1 MFLDH
6 DSDVT
11 TTEID
16 GRADESDQSR
26 RKLVKLSRDLKKNT
40 NEIEIDNLTEPPNHI
55 TEESLLEIY
64 QHFSEFPDPVQAHQY
79 AQTLQKSL
87 EKVSDLAL
95 PTSLDQLADAKI
107 SGLSIKQLR
116 DKIKDLEEKTSNHIR
131 SDEDH
136 QRIFADKNHQLT
148 RRLKYAQMEI
158 HQSALDHRHQDMLE
172 NTTNTCSSDLDI
184 LNQDLQQT
192 HERTSNAER
201 LVDKLCDELEQTHST
216 NTNSDELISQE
227 ETERK
232 LREKLELELVSKEHQ
247 IATLVVE
254 TQKLQSTLIKLKE
267 TSVIQISD
275 LENVVSGKEKLIAQ
289 LESKLQ
295 SQADYEEIKQE
306 LTILKSAEPSTSTRP
321 NVDQME
327 TLPKKA
333 LEILLLD
340 KNRSLQAEPVAMKA
354 PQIDSENETNQQQ
367 AQHSCLQCTSS
378 CLHRATMPFIAAS
391 SLLSSST
398 SSSSNSSSS
407 PSSPSQIYLKPHLQ
421 PTTTTT
427 LCNGSDDMTRSFN
440 DSTTKF
446 LPPVP
451 NSLSIIT
458 AKDNIQLCNSTNSK
472 YPSMASS
479 CSTMVTPTASLL
491 SAVTTTTSLTPSN
504 LFPGQQLSSVQ
515 CTKLHCPPTSSWSP
529 PLSTSS
535 GISSIATTS
544 TDNRTVL
551 KPPKPS
557 SPKPSAGSTIPTNT
571 TTVTSAN
578 TNSHASNLLEPL
590 DTSYVANVVRKL
602 LAQHNI
608 GQRIFARYILSLSQ
622 GTVSELLSKPKCWS
636 KLTEKGKESYR
647 KMWCWANSEESI
659 LTLKS
664 ISPRKGMNNRSKDNP
679 YPAVSTKHTDPAT
692 QKKIEQILADA
703 QKQQMAA
710 AVVAA
715 ANMESKTLLSPCS
728 SLPNDP
734 SNSIESKTPSS
745 SGASSIANSPLNEP
759 TASEQQSF
767 LLPIPPPSSL
777 ATSSSTSTTP
787 PTSLSMLSA
796 FVPSLLM
803 RTANGLKNDSSTLPT
818 AGNLIDCSMS
828 SPFSL
833 LCHQPDNYRNWLM
846 LQEIVRNND
855 LLKQFQPAFPV
866 PIENDAGSDQG
877 NDDDDDDDDGDDE
890 NEENE
895 HDDELDDDNPTSSDE
910 TPLDLSM
917 KCDSNHH
924 ETEPVSM
931 RLSNNKQQP
940 SSSSTK
946 HVKTALAPLREQDT
960 SKYRYVNTAELVQT
974 VKDILSRYSISQR
987 HFGEKILGLSQ
998 GSVSDILARPKQWE
1012 LLTQKG
1018 REPFLRMRI
1027 FLDDPNAIKQ
1037 LVQTVS
1043 TTPTTNTNSILLP
1056 TFCPPLPPSLATSS
1070 SGLPTSSLL
1079 SNATLNGF
1087 HSNNLLTRDN
1097 STDSQSNN
1105 DSLYIATNE
1114 STLLVPT
1121 STTSTP
1127 LPSNGISNNSNKS
1140 KSRSKSAKPNNDKPA
1155 SNQSRQSS
1163 ANPLMAPYELPKIV
1177 LPSSIDTEQLS
1188 SQVRELLFAYSI
1200 GQRVF
1205 GEAVLNLSQGTVSE
1219 ILSKPRP
1226 WHSLS
1231 VKGREPYIRMYTWY
1245 NDTGNVQKLLAWK
1258 RERDALRRCRPPAP
1272 PKVTSQTDNGDSE
1285 SGNNNPSSPANR
1297 PKRRYLF
1304 TDEQRRV
1311 LKQTFENEPYPS
1323 QATLEQLVT
1332 DLSLPMNKIAN
1343 WFHNS
1348 RMRAKT
1354 NIRPSSSPT
1363 SKYSTSSLLND
1374 DLLPAQSDDDEDDI
1388 DDNNNNNNNNPN
1400 DDDDD
1405 DDEDDYPI
1413 IPTIVPLTSSWLN
1426 GTNDSNS
1433 SSSPLGLSATSTNT
1447 VSLID
1452 NQKTP
1457 PPVSS
1462 STNSSSSK
1470 KRKSVPQKI
1479 VTNNNNHLNKKFQ
1492 PNSTRLD
1499 IDSNDEANPTTN
1511 ESTTFVDILT

>member
-1 MFLDH
+1 MPNILAR
-6 DSDVT
+6 S
-11 TTEID
+11 
-16 GRADESDQSR
+16 ASPPM
-26 RKLVKLSRDLKKNT
+26 LKQT
-40 NEIEIDNLTEPPNHI
+40 NHI
-55 TEESLLEIY
+55 TEESALQIY
-64 QHFSEFPDPVQAHQY
+64 QHLSEFPNPVEALQY
-79 AQTLQKSL
+79 AQTLQKSI
-87 EKVSDLAL
+87 EKVTDLEISH
-95 PTSLDQLADAKI
+95 SLDQFADVNI
-107 SGLSIKQLR
+107 SALSIKQLR
-116 DKIKDLEEKTSNHIR
+116 DKIKDLEEKTLNHIR
-131 SDEDH
+131 NNEDFQH
-136 QRIFADKNHQLT
+136 IFADKNHQLT
-148 RRLKYAQMEI
+148 RRIKYAQMEI

-192 HERTSNAER
+192 HERTSDAER
-201 LVDKLCDELEQTHST
+201 LVDKLREDVDQIHST

-232 LREKLELELVSKEHQ
+232 LREKLEHELVSKEHQ
-247 IATLVVE
+247 IATLVGE

-267 TSVIQISD
+267 TSVTQISD
-275 LENVVSGKEKLIAQ
+275 LENAVSGREKLIAQ

-306 LTILKSAEPSTSTRP
+306 LTILKSTELSTQTRI
-321 NVDQME
+321 NVDQTE
-327 TLPKKA
+327 NLPKKA

-340 KNRSLQAEPVAMKA
+340 KNRPLKTEPVAMKTS
-354 PQIDSENETNQQQ
+354 QIDCENDTNQQHGQ
-367 AQHSCLQCTSS
+367 QS
-378 CLHRATMPFIAAS
+378 CLHCTSACFHRTTTPFLPVP

-398 SSSSNSSSS
+398 SSSSSNSSPS
-407 PSSPSQIYLKPHLQ
+407 PSSPSQIYLKPHPQ
-421 PTTTTT
+421 STTT
-427 LCNGSDDMTRSFN
+427 CNGTEDTTRSFN
-440 DSTTKF
+440 DSTSKF
-446 LPPVP
+446 LPSVP
-451 NSLSIIT
+451 QSLSIISS
-458 AKDNIQLCNSTNSK
+458 KDNIQLCNPTTSK

-491 SAVTTTTSLTPSN
+491 SSVTTTTSLTPSS
-504 LFPGQQLSSVQ
+504 LFPGQQLSSVL

-535 GISSIATTS
+535 GVSSIATTS
-544 TDNRTVL
+544 TDNRTVI
-551 KPPKPS
+551 KSSKQS
-557 SPKPSAGSTIPTNT
+557 SPKPSLSPTVLVPSSGSTLSTNT
-571 TTVTSAN
+571 TITTT
-578 TNSHASNLLEPL
+578 TNNMSSLLEPL
-590 DTSYVANVVRKL
+590 DTTYVANVVRKL

-692 QKKIEQILADA
+692 HKKIEQILADA
-703 QKQQMAA
+703 QKQQIAA
-710 AVVAA
+710 AVAAA
-715 ANMESKTLLSPCS
+715 ANMEQKSSLSPCS

-734 SNSIESKTPSS
+734 SNSLESKTPSS
-745 SGASSIANSPLNEP
+745 SSASSTANSPLNDSI
-759 TASEQQSF
+759 ALEQQQF
-767 LLPIPPPSSL
+767 LHPIAPPPL
-777 ATSSSTSTTP
+777 ATSSSNAT

-803 RTANGLKNDSSTLPT
+803 RTANGLKNELPT
-818 AGNLIDCSMS
+818 PSIAGNLIDCSMS
-828 SPFSL
+828 SPFNL

-855 LLKQFQPAFPV
+855 LLKQFQPAFPI
-866 PIENDAGSDQG
+866 PIQTDEESEQG
-877 NDDDDDDDDGDDE
+877 NQDDDDEDDDDDDDDDVDGDDDR
-890 NEENE
+890 ND
-895 HDDELDDDNPTSSDE
+895 HDDDMDDENPTSSDE
-910 TPLDLSM
+910 IPLDLSM
-917 KCDSNHH
+917 KFDSNHH
-924 ETEPVSM
+924 DSESSLM
-931 RLSNNKQQP
+931 RLSNNKQLQP
-940 SSSSTK
+940 ISSSSSSSSTK
-946 HVKTALAPLREQDT
+946 HIKTALTPLREQDT
-960 SKYRYVNTAELVQT
+960 SKYRYVNTIELVQT

-1037 LVQTVS
+1037 LVQTV
-1043 TTPTTNTNSILLP
+1043 TTAPTTNTSSILLP
-1056 TFCPPLPPSLATSS
+1056 TFCPPLSSTLSTSS
-1070 SGLPTSSLL
+1070 SVLTTPSLL
-1079 SNATLNGF
+1079 SNSTLNGF

-1105 DSLYIATNE
+1105 DSLHIATNE
-1114 STLLVPT
+1114 NTPFTSTL
-1121 STTSTP
+1121 STAAATVSSS
-1127 LPSNGISNNSNKS
+1127 PSNGITNNSNKS
-1140 KSRSKSAKPNNDKPA
+1140 KSRSKSSKTNNDKSTP
-1155 SNQSRQSS
+1155 NPSRHST
-1163 ANPLMAPYELPKIV
+1163 ANPLLAPYELPKIT

-1231 VKGREPYIRMYTWY
+1231 VKGREPYMRMYTWF
-1245 NDTGNVQKLLAWK
+1245 NDTDNVQKLLAWK
-1258 RERDALRRCRPPAP
+1258 RERDALRRSRPPAP
-1272 PKVTSQTDNGDSE
+1272 PAAISHADNGDSE
-1285 SGNNNPSSPANR
+1285 SGNNNASTTANR

-1354 NIRPSSSPT
+1354 NIRPLSSPT
-1363 SKYSTSSLLND
+1363 SKYPTSSLLND
-1374 DLLPAQSDDDEDDI
+1374 DLLPAQSDDEDDI
-1388 DDNNNNNNNNPN
+1388 DDNNNNNNNNNPN

-1405 DDEDDYPI
+1405 DDDEDDYSI
-1413 IPTIVPLTSSWLN
+1413 LPTIVPLTSSWLN

-1433 SSSPLGLSATSTNT
+1433 STSPLGLSATSTNI

-1462 STNSSSSK
+1462 ISNSCSSSSSK

-1479 VTNNNNHLNKKFQ
+1479 VTNNNNNNNHLAKKFQ
-1492 PNSTRLD
+1492 PNAIRLD
-1499 IDSNDEANPTTN
+1499 IDSNDETNQTTN